1 MASTSLSCR
10 TTGYACV
17 SVRYRDTSYNG
28 LKLFVMPNLC
38 TDVLLGHD
46 FLGLHGKVEISFGGD
61 RDAFSIC
68 GLTAVNVESPSL
80 FANLSPDCKPV
91 ATKSRRH
98 HPDDEKFIRAEV
110 DRLLQEG
117 IIEPST
123 SPWRAQVLVT
133 KNVNHKRRM
142 VVDYS
147 QTINRFTYLD
157 AYPLPRL
164 DKMIEEI
171 SHYEVYSTLDLLS
184 AYHQV
189 PISASDKPFT
199 AFEACGGLF
208 EFCRIPFGV
217 TNGVACFQRTIDNII
232 TTEKLKSTYA
242 YIDNVTICGNT
253 QDEHDLNLQSF
264 LRATRKYGITLN
276 DDKTVTASK
285 VIRLLGYEV
294 SKGVI
299 RPDPERMEPI
309 RQLPPPRTTTEMQ
322 RVIGMFAYYAHWISS
337 VSDKINK
344 LVRNKTFPLPADV
357 KLAFDNLKNE
367 LENATL
373 ITIDYNE
380 PLVVETDASDV
391 AIAASLSQNHRPV
404 AFFSRTLNSSEKNH
418 SAIEKEAYAIVESI
432 RKWRHYLL
440 GRPFKLITD
449 QRSVTFM
456 YGGGQKGKVKNDK
469 IQRWRIELSEYK
481 YDVIYRPGKDN
492 HVADTLSRNVCA
504 SMGNNNQLGELHNS
518 LCHPGITRMFHFV
531 RCKNLPYSV
540 DDVKRVISSC
550 KVCAE
555 LKPRFWKSSGKLIKA
570 TQPFERLSLDF
581 KGPLPSNT
589 HNRYLLTIIDE
600 FSRFPFA
607 FACAD
612 IT

>member
-1 MASTSLSCR
+1 
-10 TTGYACV
+10 
-17 SVRYRDTSYNG
+17 
-28 LKLFVMPNLC
+28 
-38 TDVLLGHD
+38 
-46 FLGLHGKVEISFGGD
+46 
-61 RDAFSIC
+61 
-68 GLTAVNVESPSL
+68 
-80 FANLSPDCKPV
+80 
-91 ATKSRRH
+91 
-98 HPDDEKFIRAEV
+98 
-110 DRLLQEG
+110 
-117 IIEPST
+117 
-123 SPWRAQVLVT
+123 
-133 KNVNHKRRM
+133 
-142 VVDYS
+142 
-147 QTINRFTYLD
+147 
-157 AYPLPRL
+157 
-164 DKMIEEI
+164 
-171 SHYEVYSTLDLLS
+171 
-184 AYHQV
+184 
-189 PISASDKPFT
+189 
-199 AFEACGGLF
+199 
-208 EFCRIPFGV
+208 
-217 TNGVACFQRTIDNII
+217 
-232 TTEKLKSTYA
+232 
-242 YIDNVTICGNT
+242 
-253 QDEHDLNLQSF
+253 
-264 LRATRKYGITLN
+264 
-276 DDKTVTASK
+276 
-285 VIRLLGYEV
+285 
-294 SKGVI
+294 
-299 RPDPERMEPI
+299 MEPI

-337 VSDKINK
+337 FSDKINK
-344 LVRNKTFPLPADV
+344 LVKNKIFPLPADV

-380 PLVVETDASDV
+380 SLVVETDASDV

-469 IQRWRIELSEYK
+469 IQRWRTELSEYK

-518 LCHPGITRMFHFV
+518 LCHPGITRIFHFV

-589 HNRYLLTIIDE
+589 RNRYLLTIIDE

-612 IT
+612 ITSATVIDCLTQIFCLFGMPAYIHSDRGSSFMSSEINSFLLEKGVAMSHTSAYNPQCNGQVERLNGTLWKTISLALKSHNLPPSHWESVLSDALHSLRSLLCTATNCTPHERLFQYARRSTFGISLPSWLATPGPVLLQRGDRSSKYQPLVEEVDLLNCNPHYAHIAHRDGRVETVSLRRLAPAVQNTTDNVLNLSESNGDTEHPDTTETTGRQPDSPQASESSSVPSSEYQPSYPEILELQQRIHPYSLRNREA